1 MLMDLIN
8 EYTKDSILDVK
19 KDCLRRLDKIL
30 LHPLSRCF
38 LHVKWHETRLFF
50 YFLLFCHT
58 VFSFTYSGYIILLYN
73 TYCNP
78 LEWKMKV
85 NEDEYQ
91 SVWSRF
97 TLELECSSNHH
108 QWAIVTLWLFLV
120 VFMIIYSVKEV
131 TRCLHQ
137 GKK

>member
-1 MLMDLIN
+1 MFMDLIN
-8 EYTKDSILDVK
+8 EYSKDSILDVK

-30 LHPLSRCF
+30 LHPLSLCF

-50 YFLLFCHT
+50 FFLLFCHT

-73 TYCNP
+73 TYCDP
-78 LEWKMKV
+78 LKWKMTV
-85 NEDEYQ
+85 NEDAYE

-97 TLELECSSNHH
+97 TLKMECSSSYYKHLIS
-108 QWAIVTLWLFLV
+108 ALWICLV
-120 VFMIIYSVKEV
+120 MFMILYSVKEV